1 MSAIKQASS
10 KLETKTI
17 KSGNVTIVIHSNL
30 VNMSSEER
38 KHWFQKEQENKN
50 PILMRLNEVIH
61 KINMEVSAN

>member
-1 MSAIKQASS
+1 MSVIKQTSS
-10 KLETKTI
+10 DKDTKTI

-50 PILMRLNEVIH
+50 PVLMRLNEVIH
-61 KINMEVSAN
+61 KINMELSTK